1 MRLVLTGS
9 GASRGRALGRARL
22 EQPSRFLVDETPL
35 EEADVSAELARLD
48 HALEHARAELRA
60 LRDKLSGP
68 LAREVAEFID
78 AHSLILQDP
87 EFVNGLRDLVSKGRF
102 HASAALKIQRDNLVA
117 VFEAMDDPYLR
128 SRREDVEHV
137 IGRVQGALSRESS
150 LEERKL
156 ASRVGEI
163 LVSDAVAPSE
173 LVPLAE
179 HGVLGFV
186 LTAGSTLSHSAIL
199 ARSLRL
205 PMVVGA
211 HEALSHLQDGDLLL
225 VDGDHGEI
233 IVHPTAQDLAGY
245 RQWQRDAA
253 QHDKRLERLRTVETR
268 TTDGV
273 AISLLANA
281 EMTADVAQARACGAA
296 GIGLYRTEFLFL
308 QRKDPPSE
316 DEQFLAYRDLVLGM
330 GGLPVTIRTLDLG
343 ADKIDSAGLALR
355 DEPNPALGVR
365 GVRLSL
371 RTPELLRT
379 QLRAILRT
387 SSYGPVRILVPMIS
401 CVEEID
407 AVRRELKRCAKELR
421 SQGHEIA
428 DHFELGAMIEVP
440 AAAIAL
446 PSMIR
451 KLDFVSIG
459 TNDLVQY
466 TLAVDRGNDE
476 LGALYDPL
484 HPAVLRLLAQIIAT
498 GQRAGKPVAMCGEM
512 AGDTVFTPLLLA
524 LGLTE
529 FSMHPR
535 ALLEVREQVN
545 ALDRGAL
552 RKLAPSLL
560 RATNRERISQLVGS
574 MAVTIAASEP
584 GESHAGLASLG
595 LDASF

>member
-9 GASRGRALGRARL
+9 GASRGMALGRARL

-35 EEADVSAELARLD
+35 EQSDVGAEIERLEV
-48 HALEHARAELRA
+48 ALESARAELRT

-78 AHSLILQDP
+78 AHSLILEDP
-87 EFVNGLRDLVSKGRF
+87 EFVNGLRDLVSQGRL

-128 SRREDVEHV
+128 SRREDIEHV

-150 LEERKL
+150 IEERKL

-163 LVSDAVAPSE
+163 LVGDAVAPSE

-179 HGVLGFV
+179 HGLLGFV

-211 HEALSHLQDGDLLL
+211 HEALSHLQDGDLVLI
-225 VDGDHGEI
+225 DGDHGEV

-245 RQWQRDAA
+245 RAWQREAA
-253 QHDKRLERLRTVETR
+253 QHDRRLDRLRAVETR

-273 AISLLANA
+273 AIALHANA

-308 QRKDPPSE
+308 QRKEPPGE
-316 DEQFLAYRDLVLGM
+316 EEQFLAYRDLVLGM

-355 DEPNPALGVR
+355 EEPNPALGVR

-371 RTPELLRT
+371 RTPGLLRT
-379 QLRAILRT
+379 QLRAILRA
-387 SSYGPVRILVPMIS
+387 SGYGPVRILVPMVS
-401 CVEEID
+401 CVEEVD
-407 AVRRELKRCAKELR
+407 AVRAEMRDCARDLR
-421 SQGHEIA
+421 TQGHEIA
-428 DHFELGAMIEVP
+428 DQFELGAMIEVP

-446 PSMIR
+446 PGMIG

-476 LGALYDPL
+476 LGALFDPL
-484 HPAVLRLLAQIIAT
+484 HPAVLRLLAWIIAT
-498 GQRAGKPVAMCGEM
+498 GQRAGKPVSMCGEM
-512 AGDTVFTPLLLA
+512 AGDIVFTPLLLA

-529 FSMHPR
+529 FSMHPH
-535 ALLEVREQVN
+535 ALLEVREQIN

-552 RKLAPSLL
+552 RRQAPTLL
-560 RATNRERISQLVGS
+560 RATHRERIAELVGR
-574 MAVTIAASEP
+574 MRGETTPATPPAA
-584 GESHAGLASLG
+584 
-595 LDASF
+595 

>member
-1 MRLVLTGS
+1 MRLILDGN
-9 GASRGRALGRARL
+9 GASRGMALGRARL

-35 EEADVSAELARLD
+35 VQEEIPNELRRFDEALASARG
-48 HALEHARAELRA
+48 ELRA
-60 LRDKLSGP
+60 LRDKLEGP

-87 EFVNGLRDLVSKGRF
+87 EFVNGVHELIRTGRF
-102 HASAALKIQRDNLVA
+102 HASAALKMQRDSLVA

-128 SRREDVEHV
+128 SRREDIEHV

-150 LEERKL
+150 VEERKL

-163 LVSDAVAPSE
+163 LVSDTVAPSE

-211 HEALSHLQDGDLLL
+211 HEALAHLQDGDLILI
-225 VDGDHGEI
+225 DGDHGKV

-245 RQWQRDAA
+245 RHWQRELV
-253 QHDKRLERLRTVETR
+253 QQDKRRARLRDADTR
-268 TTDGV
+268 TRDGV
-273 AISLLANA
+273 AIQLHANA
-281 EMTADVAQARACGAA
+281 EMAGDVAQARAYGAA
-296 GIGLYRTEFLFL
+296 GIGLYRTEFLYL
-308 QRKDPPSE
+308 QRRDAPGE
-316 DEQFLAYRDLVLGM
+316 EEQFLAYRDLVLGM

-343 ADKIDSAGLALR
+343 ADKVDSAGLVLK

-371 RTPELLRT
+371 RTPQLMHT

-387 SSYGPVRILVPMIS
+387 TSYGPVRILVPMVSTI
-401 CVEEID
+401 EEIVT
-407 AVRRELKRCAKELR
+407 VRRMVKECAAQLR
-421 SQGHEIA
+421 SEGHPIA
-428 DHFELGAMIEVP
+428 DTFELGAMIEVP

-466 TLAVDRGNDE
+466 TLAVDRNNNE

-484 HPAVLRLLAQIIAT
+484 HPAVLRLIAQIIAVCN
-498 GQRAGKPVAMCGEM
+498 RAGRPVTLCGEI
-512 AGDTVFTPLLLA
+512 AGDTHFTAMLIA

-529 FSMHPR
+529 FSMH
-535 ALLEVREQVN
+535 AGLLLEVRETIN
-545 ALDRGAL
+545 AIDRTAV
-552 RKLAPSLL
+552 RKLAPVLL
-560 RATNRERISQLVGS
+560 RATSGEGIRKVMERMRAETGPMVENAKPSP
-574 MAVTIAASEP
+574 ASP
-584 GESHAGLASLG
+584 
-595 LDASF
+595 

>member
-1 MRLVLTGS
+1 VRLILDGN
-9 GASRGRALGRARL
+9 GASRGMALGRARL

-35 EEADVSAELARLD
+35 GQEDVPGELQRFDEALAS
-48 HALEHARAELRA
+48 ARAELKS
-60 LRDKLSGP
+60 LRDKLDGP

-87 EFVNGLRDLVSKGRF
+87 EFVNGVHELIRTGRY
-102 HASAALKIQRDNLVA
+102 HASAALKMQRDSLVA

-128 SRREDVEHV
+128 SRREDIEHV

-150 LEERKL
+150 VEERKL

-163 LVSDAVAPSE
+163 LVSDTVAPSE

-205 PMVVGA
+205 PMVVGS
-211 HEALSHLQDGDLLL
+211 HEALSHLQDGDLILI
-225 VDGDHGEI
+225 DGDHGKV

-245 RQWQRDAA
+245 RNWQREVV
-253 QHDKRLERLRTVETR
+253 QQDKRRARLRDAETR
-268 TTDGV
+268 TRDGV
-273 AISLLANA
+273 EIHLFANA
-281 EMTADVAQARACGAA
+281 EMAGDVAQARSYGAA

-308 QRKDPPSE
+308 QRKDAPGE
-316 DEQFLAYRDLVLGM
+316 EEQFLAYRDLVLGM

-343 ADKIDSAGLALR
+343 ADKVDSAGLVLK

-371 RTPELLRT
+371 RTPQLMHT

-387 SSYGPVRILVPMIS
+387 TSYGPVRILVPMVSTI
-401 CVEEID
+401 EEIIT
-407 AVRRELKRCAKELR
+407 VRRMVKECAAQLR
-421 SQGHEIA
+421 SEGHHIA
-428 DHFELGAMIEVP
+428 DTFEVGAMIEVP

-466 TLAVDRGNDE
+466 TLAVDRNNNE

-484 HPAVLRLLAQIIAT
+484 HPAVLRLLAQIIAVCN
-498 GQRAGKPVAMCGEM
+498 RANRPVTLCGEI
-512 AGDTVFTPLLLA
+512 AGDTHFTAMLIA

-529 FSMHPR
+529 FSMH
-535 ALLEVREQVN
+535 AGLLLEVRETIN
-545 ALDRGAL
+545 AIDRTAV
-552 RKLAPSLL
+552 RKLAPVLL
-560 RATNRERISQLVGS
+560 RATSREGIRKVMERMRAETGPMMENAKPLP
-574 MAVTIAASEP
+574 AST
-584 GESHAGLASLG
+584 
-595 LDASF
+595 

>member
-1 MRLVLTGS
+1 M
-9 GASRGRALGRARL
+9 ALGRARL

-35 EEADVSAELARLD
+35 EQADVDAEVQRID
-48 HALEHARAELRA
+48 EALEVARGELKA
-60 LRDKLSGP
+60 LRDKLEGP

-78 AHSLILQDP
+78 AHSLILEDP
-87 EFVNGLRDLVSKGRF
+87 VFIHGLHELIRTGRY
-102 HASAALKIQRDNLVA
+102 HASAALKMQRESLVA

-128 SRREDVEHV
+128 SRREDIEHV

-150 LEERKL
+150 AEERKI

-163 LVSDAVAPSE
+163 LVSDTVAPSE

-205 PMVVGA
+205 PMVVGS
-211 HEALSHLQDGDLLL
+211 HDALSHLQDGDLLL
-225 VDGDHGEI
+225 IDGDEGRI
-233 IVHPTAQDLAGY
+233 IVHPTAQDLASY
-245 RQWQRDAA
+245 RHWQREVV
-253 QHDKRLERLRTVETR
+253 QQDKRRARLRDADTR
-268 TTDGV
+268 TRDGV
-273 AISLLANA
+273 SVQLYANA
-281 EMTADVAQARACGAA
+281 EMSGDVAQARAYGAA

-308 QRKDPPSE
+308 QRKDAPGE
-316 DEQFLAYRDLVLGM
+316 EEQFLAYRDLVLGM

-343 ADKIDSAGLALR
+343 ADKVDSAGLVLR

-371 RTPELLRT
+371 RTPQLMHT

-387 SSYGPVRILVPMIS
+387 TSYGPVRILVPMVS
-401 CVEEID
+401 ATEEVVT
-407 AVRRELKRCAKELR
+407 VRRMVAECATQLR
-421 SQGHEIA
+421 SEGHHIA
-428 DHFELGAMIEVP
+428 DKFEVGAMIEVP

-466 TLAVDRGNDE
+466 TLAVDRNNNE

-484 HPAVLRLLAQIIAT
+484 HPAVLRLLAHIIAVCKRT
-498 GQRAGKPVAMCGEM
+498 RRPVTLCGEI
-512 AGDTVFTPLLLA
+512 AGDVHFTAMLIA

-529 FSMHPR
+529 FSMHPGL
-535 ALLEVREQVN
+535 LLEVREAVH
-545 ALDRGAL
+545 AIDSAAM
-552 RKLAPSLL
+552 RKLAPVLL
-560 RATNRERISQLVGS
+560 RATGRESIRKVVERMRAECS
-574 MAVTIAASEP
+574 ASDPFEP
-584 GESHAGLASLG
+584 QQVEAS
-595 LDASF
+595 S